1 MLLVTI
7 YLFIYFFGHFYFRKG
22 CLVCAGAI
30 RGPRCLLSKEA
41 KTKEIFCALKNA
53 TQMNVDRVVAMGVH
67 GSD

>member
-1 MLLVTI
+1 MLLVTK
-7 YLFIYFFGHFYFRKG
+7 FFFFLGHFYFRKG

-41 KTKEIFCALKNA
+41 KTKKIFCALKNA